1 MNTMLAL
8 AEAALQQYRIE
19 VASIHFIGQSASQVF
34 KIVDTRNNSYSLR
47 IHAAKSETMDSD
59 WTSPETLRSEMI
71 WLEALSAGTDL
82 TAPVPCRNHHG
93 ELVTDVDG
101 MKCTLIKWLEGEQQQ
116 FITTVEDAG
125 RIGQM
130 IGKLH
135 QRAFSWTVP
144 EQFARPVY
152 DGKRIGQALDKL
164 HHWGKA
170 GQIER
175 ENAELLTV
183 AGQRVMNMMNTLD
196 TTPNYWGIIHAD
208 LIPSNFIFYNQ
219 ECRPIDF
226 GACGFGYF
234 LFDLG
239 WTFSYIHPAF
249 REQLLK
255 SYSGYF
261 MLPPN
266 YIELLEGFFV
276 AAQLETMNFWI
287 GLPDAKDWLPEHI
300 QRLASKEFK
309 HYVNKEQF
317 LFTCTPYWE

>member
-1 MNTMLAL
+1 
-8 AEAALQQYRIE
+8 
-19 VASIHFIGQSASQVF
+19 
-34 KIVDTRNNSYSLR
+34 
-47 IHAAKSETMDSD
+47 
-59 WTSPETLRSEMI
+59 MI

-82 TAPVPCRNHHG
+82 TAPVPCRNHHS

-125 RIGQM
+125 RIGEM

-135 QRAFSWTVP
+135 QRAFSWIVP
-144 EQFARPVY
+144 EQFTRPVY

-208 LIPSNFIFYNQ
+208 LIPSNFIFITKNAALLILVPVGSGIS
-219 ECRPIDF
+219 CLIWGGPSPIF
-226 GACGFGYF
+226 IRHTGN
-234 LFDLG
+234 
-239 WTFSYIHPAF
+239 
-249 REQLLK
+249 
-255 SYSGYF
+255 
-261 MLPPN
+261 N
-266 YIELLEGFFV
+266 Y
-276 AAQLETMNFWI
+276 
-287 GLPDAKDWLPEHI
+287 
-300 QRLASKEFK
+300 
-309 HYVNKEQF
+309 
-317 LFTCTPYWE
+317 